1 MEKQRRTF
9 LSYSRANKEFALK
22 LAREL
27 KSEGFAV
34 WLDLLDIPPGARW
47 DVEVEKAL
55 IECEVFMIIITKDS
69 IASENVLD
77 EIGYAIDSGKRFLPV
92 LMEKCNIPLRL
103 RRFQYVDFTD
113 KNFDEGVEIA
123 KELLRNLIAQPTTP
137 RRNLPETTQEPRDQ
151 TSRPDTQESTPGE
164 SAPPTTTMR
173 LRRENME
180 QEIRFQTEKARLLQE
195 KADLEKKLQEE
206 CLTLERIDAQRI
218 PKVETPPV
226 PAKHQS
232 KLIGI
237 LGFSIFT
244 ILVAGY
250 AITRFLSGTPVAG
263 VPTEPVAP
271 TKEESSSIEAATGV
285 PVTSNDS
292 SAPTLASPTPVP
304 PPTEAPT
311 MTASG
316 PLPEIIDEKGAE
328 MVLVP
333 EGDFLM
339 GSDRGATD
347 EQPSHT
353 VYLDAFYV
361 DKFEVTNKLYK
372 ACVEEGMCDPPKQ
385 TFFFIESPN
394 KIYYGN
400 PQYDNYPVVYV
411 DWNMAKAFCERRG
424 ARLPTEAEWEKA
436 ARGTDGNTY
445 PWGKDL
451 NCQRA
456 NYQGCVNRTSEVG
469 SYPDGISPFGVHD
482 MTGNVWEWVAD
493 WYADNYYL
501 KSSENNPPGPIS
513 GQSRVLRGGSWPRFD
528 VTVYHRSKFAPSYNT
543 FDIGFRCS
551 RDIIP

>member
-27 KSEGFAV
+27 KSEGFPV
-34 WLDLLDIPPGARW
+34 WLDLLDIPLGARW

-113 KNFDEGVEIA
+113 KNFDEGVEKA
-123 KELLRNLIAQPTTP
+123 KELLRSLIAQPTTP
-137 RRNLPETTQEPRDQ
+137 RKDLPEK
-151 TSRPDTQESTPGE
+151 SQESVDQASHPEQKPIAGPV
-164 SAPPTTTMR
+164 PPTTTMR
-173 LRRENME
+173 LRREKME
-180 QEIRFQTEKARLLQE
+180 QEISFQAEKARLLQE

-206 CLTLERIDAQRI
+206 RVTLEKIAVQRTA
-218 PKVETPPV
+218 KVETPPA
-226 PAKHQS
+226 PAKPRS

-237 LGFSIFT
+237 LGFSILA

-250 AITRFLSGTPVAG
+250 AITRFLSGSAIAK
-263 VPTEPVAP
+263 VPTETHAP
-271 TKEESSSIEAATGV
+271 TQERATSIEAATGV

-292 SAPTLASPTPVP
+292 PTPILESPTPVL
-304 PPTEAPT
+304 PPTEAAT
-311 MTASG
+311 MTASD
-316 PLPEIIDEKGAE
+316 PSSEIIDEKGAE
-328 MVLVP
+328 MILVP

-339 GSDRGATD
+339 GSDRGAAD
-347 EQPSHT
+347 EQPSHN
-353 VYLDAFYV
+353 VFLDAFYI

-372 ACVEEGMCDPPKQ
+372 ACVEDGKCNPPRQ
-385 TFFFIESPN
+385 IYFFAESPN
-394 KIYYGN
+394 RTYYDN
-400 PQYDNYPVVYV
+400 SQYENYPVIYV
-411 DWNMAKAFCERRG
+411 DWNMAKAYCEWRG

-436 ARGTDGNTY
+436 ARGTNGNTY
-445 PWGKDL
+445 SWGQGLD
-451 NCQRA
+451 CQKA
-456 NYQGCVNRTSEVG
+456 NFQNCVNRTSEVG
-469 SYPDGISPFGVHD
+469 IYGEGISPYGAYD

-493 WYADNYYL
+493 WYADNYYSN
-501 KSSENNPPGPIS
+501 SSRDNPPGPIS

-528 VTVYHRSKFAPSYNT
+528 VTTYHRSKFAPNYNT
-543 FDIGFRCS
+543 FDIGFRCA
-551 RDIIP
+551 RDLIP